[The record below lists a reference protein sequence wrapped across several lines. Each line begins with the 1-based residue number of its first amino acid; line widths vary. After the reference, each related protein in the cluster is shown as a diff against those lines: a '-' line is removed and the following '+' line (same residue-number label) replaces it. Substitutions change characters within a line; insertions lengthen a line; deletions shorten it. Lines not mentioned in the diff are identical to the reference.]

1 MRKFA
6 KLFTKLGTKLF
17 TTKLLLNFTKP
28 QSKNHNNIKALS
40 GLVSFMVQV

>member
-1 MRKFA
+1 MK
-6 KLFTKLGTKLF
+6 KFTKLGTKLG

-28 QSKNHNNIKALS
+28 QSEYRNNIKALS